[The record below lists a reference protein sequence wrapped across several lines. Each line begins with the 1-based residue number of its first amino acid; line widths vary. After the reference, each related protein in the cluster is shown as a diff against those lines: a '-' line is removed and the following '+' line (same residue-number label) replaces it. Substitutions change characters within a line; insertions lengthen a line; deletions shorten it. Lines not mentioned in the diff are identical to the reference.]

1 MTSPTASSPDWF
13 HFFSKEARKPEY
25 GLYSKFDDIPKTY
38 LDNAGALKA
47 AIEANPLET
56 LILFPCG
63 DQRIR
68 FLHNCRPDGEQG
80 NLSGIFGMKRFS
92 PVKQTTMAPLVK
104 RFGVSSTRSSSTDAK
119 IPSID
124 DFKGCARESELL
136 ELVGTGDESVDSL
149 QEIPQSFW
157 IHPHLLSTLVT
168 NKASDVENAGEAYAL
183 AIEGME
189 DEDATALTKQYYRFL
204 VFIWAIGKGYS
215 TVNAKLTDSTEEDV
229 ADSLM
234 LEVQEKL
241 NGTSGP
247 PGNSPPRAEVN
258 TTGGRSADTT
268 ARRDNTTGPQRDRN
282 RPHSR
287 SPRRR
292 PDNHRDKG
300 NKGRRSPSPRGHGSR
315 SWSRSQGRRRSRS
328 DLSSSSR
335 RARSRRRRTERS
347 PSNSPSRGGTGN
359 HDVLRELSHSISVMA
374 HVQVFICDRICRRL
388 PRFVR

>member
-1 MTSPTASSPDWF
+1 MMTSPTDSSPGWF

-38 LDNAGALKA
+38 LDDAGALKT
-47 AIEANPLET
+47 AIEANSLET

-68 FLHNCRPDGEQG
+68 FLHNCRADGERG
-80 NLSGIFGMKRFS
+80 KLSGIFGMKRFP
-92 PVKQTTMAPLVK
+92 PVKQTTMASLVK
-104 RFGVSSTRSSSTDAK
+104 GFGVSSTRSSSTGAK
-119 IPSID
+119 IPLID
-124 DFKGCARESELL
+124 DFKGCAHGFELL

-157 IHPHLLSTLVT
+157 MHPHLLSTLVT

-183 AIEGME
+183 AIEEME
-189 DEDATALTKQYYRFL
+189 DEDATALTKQHYRFL

-234 LEVQEKL
+234 LEAQGKL
-241 NGTSGP
+241 NRTSRP
-247 PGNSPPRAEVN
+247 PRNSPPRAEEN

-268 ARRDNTTGPQRDRN
+268 ARRDNTTGKQRDRN
-282 RPHSR
+282 RSHSR

-300 NKGRRSPSPRGHGSR
+300 NKGRRSPSPRGRG
-315 SWSRSQGRRRSRS
+315 SWSRSRGRRRSR
-328 DLSSSSR
+328 
-335 RARSRRRRTERS
+335 
-347 PSNSPSRGGTGN
+347 
-359 HDVLRELSHSISVMA
+359 
-374 HVQVFICDRICRRL
+374 
-388 PRFVR
+388 